1 MITFADGRPNVAVP
15 PRAAAVRAGPTS
27 SLHQLRELAEQH
39 ARGDDI
45 RWRVPP
51 RRAGADLR
59 TPKRRP
65 VARIREPRR
74 PAIAHS
80 RPTAHHDPSSSAPR
94 LRAAPVQLVAIGGRD
109 GSEGRDDGGGSGDG
123 EGGGGGSGDPPHR
136 TELFQTL
143 AATCDGRVA

>member
-1 MITFADGRPNVAVP
+1 MPVVRADGRPYIAVP
-15 PRAAAVRAGPTS
+15 PRAAAVRPGPTS
-27 SLHQLRELAEQH
+27 SLHQLRELAERH

-65 VARIREPRR
+65 VRIREPRR

-80 RPTAHHDPSSSAPR
+80 RPTARRDPGSSAPR
-94 LRAAPVQLVAIGGRD
+94 LHAAPVQVVAIGGRD
-109 GSEGRDDGGGSGDG
+109 GNGERDDGSGSGDYD
-123 EGGGGGSGDPPHR
+123 GGCGGGSDPALER
-136 TELFQTL
+136 DIARGAL
-143 AATCDGRVA
+143 